1 MFRPFYTTRE
11 PGEGAGLGL
20 AVAYGMVREHGG
32 ELIASNWGL
41 PPVAGGEPGEGGAR
55 IVVRLPADEQERLNL
70 PPQPEADAPARPLSI
85 LVVEDELP
93 VARSVAALLIR
104 EGHYVT
110 TANSGEEAV
119 ELLEAEGATFEVI
132 LSDFRMPG
140 IGGEG
145 LFHWLRTNHP
155 EWMER
160 LVFTSGDLLSP
171 RTQAFL
177 DDAGRP
183 VLAKP
188 FTLDALRA
196 MLAPFA
202 KPE

>member
-1 MFRPFYTTRE
+1 MP
-11 PGEGAGLGL
+11 
-20 AVAYGMVREHGG
+20 
-32 ELIASNWGL
+32 IA
-41 PPVAGGEPGEGGAR
+41 AA
-55 IVVRLPADEQERLNL
+55 Q
-70 PPQPEADAPARPLSI
+70 I

-110 TANSGEEAV
+110 LAGSGEEAV
-119 ELLEAEGATFEVI
+119 ELLAAEGATFEVI

-145 LFHWLRTNHP
+145 LFQWLRTTHP
-155 EWMER
+155 EWMDR

-188 FTLDALRA
+188 FTLDALRTA
-196 MLAPFA
+196 LAPFA
-202 KPE
+202 KDA